1 MGPTAI
7 PPLHVAEGQTP
18 LAARLQLTVDRH
30 GQPAML
36 DGAWWPR
43 SRDLLEELPSLVAEL
58 RRQGGQVSRVS
69 YHPDTWEP
77 APRTVTVD
85 GGTVKLG
92 WFRSMDPHL
101 LTLTGVYGA
110 GRLDL
115 LVVPPDSLAAP
126 ADALMAAANEPDNR
140 KTASAVL
147 LADNVPLQKHGPF
160 LSRMHDLSP
169 A

>member
-1 MGPTAI
+1 
-7 PPLHVAEGQTP
+7 
-18 LAARLQLTVDRH
+18 
-30 GQPAML
+30 ML

-43 SRDLLEELPSLVAEL
+43 SRDLLEQLPSLIAEL
-58 RRQGGQVSRVS
+58 RRQGGPVSRVS

-110 GRLDL
+110 RRLDL
-115 LVVPPDSLAAP
+115 LVVPPDSLGVP
-126 ADALMAAANEPDNR
+126 ADSLMAVASGPDNR

-147 LADNVPLQKHGPF
+147 AAADADPGRVKLVPPRQPVPF
-160 LSRMHDLSP
+160 VSPPRDLSP